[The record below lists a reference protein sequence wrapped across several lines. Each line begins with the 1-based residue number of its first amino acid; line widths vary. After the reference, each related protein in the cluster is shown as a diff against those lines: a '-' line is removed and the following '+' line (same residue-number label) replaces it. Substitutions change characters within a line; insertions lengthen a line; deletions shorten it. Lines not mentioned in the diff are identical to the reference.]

1 MMIVD
6 SMTCPV
12 RGQRCDDC
20 AVTALG
26 APGSFDRLPWPE
38 PSSFHEVQL
47 DAAEERAVSLFV
59 GAGLVDAGAVARLR
73 ARCESVRPWGAVR
86 EAG

>member
-1 MMIVD
+1 MIVD
-6 SMTCPV
+6 CMTCPV

-26 APGSFDRLPWPE
+26 APGAFDRRPWPE
-38 PSSFHEVQL
+38 PALFNEVQL
-47 DAAEERAVSLFV
+47 DAAEKRVVSLFV
-59 GAGLVDAGAVARLR
+59 GAGLVSAGAAARLR
-73 ARCESVRPWGAVR
+73 ARCESVQPWGTVR